1 MRSMTGYSKLVYQ
14 DENFSLNMQIKSVN
28 NKNLNFKI
36 KLPYNLNFLEGAIRA
51 EIASKVSRG
60 SLDVK
65 IEFND
70 LRDMGNNIFDYDE
83 AQSKAYMNVLLE
95 MENEFQEKFT
105 NKMDILVRNLNVIK
119 KNDVEIDEEE
129 YSSFILGKVREML
142 VPFIQTRED
151 EGNRLKNYLAERV
164 EILEEKISEI
174 KKYKNVV
181 VENYKTK
188 LLERLDAIRGDIEF
202 KEEDILKEILLFTD
216 KSDISEEISRL
227 DSHLVQ
233 LKKDLDTNDEPVG
246 KKIDF
251 ILQEIYR
258 ELNTTGVKSNL
269 YEISKLI
276 VESKNELEKIRE
288 QAMNIE

>member
-28 NKNLNFKI
+28 NKNLNLKI

-151 EGNRLKNYLAERV
+151 EGNRLKKYLAERV
-164 EILEEKISEI
+164 EILEDKISEI

-202 KEEDILKEILLFTD
+202 KEEDILKEIFLFTD

-233 LKKDLDTNDEPVG
+233 LKKDLDITDEPVG

-276 VESKNELEKIRE
+276 VDSKNELEKIRE

>member
-1 MRSMTGYSKLVYQ
+1 MRSMTGYSKLAYQ
-14 DENFSLNMQIKSVN
+14 DDKYALNMELKSVN
-28 NKNLNFKI
+28 NKNLNLKI
-36 KLPYNLNFLEGAIRA
+36 KLPYNLNFLEGAIRT

-60 SLDVK
+60 SLDLK

-70 LRDMGNNIFDYDE
+70 LRDLGKLFDYDKE
-83 AQSKAYMNVLLE
+83 QSKGYMKVLLE
-95 MENEFQEKFT
+95 MEQDFNEKFS

-119 KNDVEIDEEE
+119 KNDFEIDEDE
-129 YSSFILGKVREML
+129 YSKFILDKIKEL
-142 VPFIQTRED
+142 LIPFIKTREE
-151 EGNRLKNYLAERV
+151 EGERLRNYFFERI
-164 EILEEKISEI
+164 EILEANIDEI
-174 KKYKNVV
+174 KKYKDQVV
-181 VENYKTK
+181 DIYRSK
-188 LLERLDAIRGDIEF
+188 LLERLEKIKGNIEF

-227 DSHLVQ
+227 DSHMEQ
-233 LKKDLDTNDEPVG
+233 LKKALSSKGVAVG

-276 VESKNELEKIRE
+276 VECKNELEKIRE
-288 QAMNIE
+288 QSMNIE

>member
-1 MRSMTGYSKLVYQ
+1 MRSMTGYSKLAYQ
-14 DENFSLNMQIKSVN
+14 DDKYALNMELKSVN
-28 NKNLNFKI
+28 NKNLNLKI
-36 KLPYNLNFLEGAIRA
+36 KLPYNLNFLEGAIRT

-60 SLDVK
+60 SLDLK

-70 LRDMGNNIFDYDE
+70 LRDLGKLFDYDKE
-83 AQSKAYMNVLLE
+83 QSKGYMKVLLE
-95 MENEFQEKFT
+95 MEQDFNEKFS

-119 KNDVEIDEEE
+119 KNDFEIDEDE
-129 YSSFILGKVREML
+129 YSKFILDKIKEL
-142 VPFIQTRED
+142 LIPFIKTREE
-151 EGNRLKNYLAERV
+151 EGERLRNYFFERI
-164 EILEEKISEI
+164 EILEANIDEI
-174 KKYKNVV
+174 KKYKDQVV
-181 VENYKTK
+181 DIYRSK
-188 LLERLDAIRGDIEF
+188 LLERLEKIKGNIEF

-216 KSDISEEISRL
+216 KSDIPEEISRL
-227 DSHLVQ
+227 DSHMEQ
-233 LKKDLDTNDEPVG
+233 LKKELSSKGVAVG

-288 QAMNIE
+288 QSMNIE

>member
-1 MRSMTGYSKLVYQ
+1 MRSMTGYSKLAYQ
-14 DENFSLNMQIKSVN
+14 DDKYALNMELKSVN
-28 NKNLNFKI
+28 NKNLNLKI
-36 KLPYNLNFLEGAIRA
+36 KLPYNLNFLEGAIRT

-60 SLDVK
+60 SLDLK

-70 LRDMGNNIFDYDE
+70 LRDLGKLFDYDKE
-83 AQSKAYMNVLLE
+83 QSKGYMKVLLE
-95 MENEFQEKFT
+95 MEQDFNEKFS

-119 KNDVEIDEEE
+119 KNNFEIDEDE
-129 YSSFILGKVREML
+129 YSKFILDKIKEL
-142 VPFIQTRED
+142 LIPFIKTREE
-151 EGNRLKNYLAERV
+151 EGERLRNYFFERI
-164 EILEEKISEI
+164 EILEANIDEI
-174 KKYKNVV
+174 KKYKDQVV
-181 VENYKTK
+181 DIYRSK
-188 LLERLDAIRGDIEF
+188 LLERLEKIKGNIEF

-227 DSHLVQ
+227 DSHMEQ
-233 LKKDLDTNDEPVG
+233 LKKELSSKGVAVG

-276 VESKNELEKIRE
+276 VECKNELEKIRE
-288 QAMNIE
+288 QSMNIE

>member
-1 MRSMTGYSKLVYQ
+1 MRSMTGYSKLAYQ
-14 DENFSLNMQIKSVN
+14 DDKYALNMELKSVN
-28 NKNLNFKI
+28 NKNLNLKI
-36 KLPYNLNFLEGAIRA
+36 KLPYNLNFLEGAIRT

-60 SLDVK
+60 SLDLK

-70 LRDMGNNIFDYDE
+70 LRDLGKLFDYDKE
-83 AQSKAYMNVLLE
+83 QSKGYMKVLLE
-95 MENEFQEKFT
+95 MEQDFNEKFS

-119 KNDVEIDEEE
+119 KNDFEIDEDE
-129 YSSFILGKVREML
+129 YSKFILDKIKEL
-142 VPFIQTRED
+142 LIPFIKTREE
-151 EGNRLKNYLAERV
+151 EGERLRNYFFERI
-164 EILEEKISEI
+164 EILEANIDEI
-174 KKYKNVV
+174 KKYKDQVV
-181 VENYKTK
+181 DIYRSK
-188 LLERLDAIRGDIEF
+188 LLERLEKIKGNIEF

-227 DSHLVQ
+227 DSHMEH
-233 LKKDLDTNDEPVG
+233 LKKELSSKGVAVG

-276 VESKNELEKIRE
+276 VECKNELEKIRE
-288 QAMNIE
+288 QSMNIE

>member
-1 MRSMTGYSKLVYQ
+1 MRSMTGYSKLAYQ
-14 DENFSLNMQIKSVN
+14 DDKYALNMELKSVN
-28 NKNLNFKI
+28 NKNLNLKI
-36 KLPYNLNFLEGAIRA
+36 KLPYNLNFLEGAIRT

-60 SLDVK
+60 SLDLK

-70 LRDMGNNIFDYDE
+70 LRDLGKLFDYDKE
-83 AQSKAYMNVLLE
+83 QSKGYMKVLLE
-95 MENEFQEKFT
+95 MEQDYNEKFS

-119 KNDVEIDEEE
+119 KNDFEIDEDE
-129 YSSFILGKVREML
+129 YSKFILDKIKEL
-142 VPFIQTRED
+142 LIPFIKTREE
-151 EGNRLKNYLAERV
+151 EGERLRNYFFERI
-164 EILEEKISEI
+164 EILEANIDEI
-174 KKYKNVV
+174 KKYKDQVV
-181 VENYKTK
+181 DIYRSK
-188 LLERLDAIRGDIEF
+188 LLERLEKIKGNIEF

-227 DSHLVQ
+227 DSHMEQ
-233 LKKDLDTNDEPVG
+233 LKKELSSKGVAVG

-276 VESKNELEKIRE
+276 VECKNELEKIRE
-288 QAMNIE
+288 QSMNIE

>member
-1 MRSMTGYSKLVYQ
+1 MRSMTGYSKLSYQ
-14 DENFSLNMQIKSVN
+14 DDKYALSMELKSVN
-28 NKNLNFKI
+28 NKNLNLKI
-36 KLPYNLNFLEGAIRA
+36 KLPYNLNFLEGAIRT

-60 SLDVK
+60 SLDLK

-70 LRDMGNNIFDYDE
+70 LRDLGKLFDYDKE
-83 AQSKAYMNVLLE
+83 QSRGYMNVLLE
-95 MENEFQEKFT
+95 MEKDFNEKFT

-119 KNDVEIDEEE
+119 KNDFEIDEEE
-129 YSSFILGKVREML
+129 YTNFILEKIREL
-142 VPFIQTRED
+142 LIPFIKTREE
-151 EGNRLKNYLAERV
+151 EGERLRVYFLERIA
-164 EILEEKISEI
+164 ILENNIEEI
-174 KKYKNVV
+174 KKYKDTV
-181 VENYKTK
+181 VETYRNK
-188 LLERLDAIRGDIEF
+188 LLERLEKIKGNIEF

-227 DSHLVQ
+227 DSHMEQ
-233 LKKDLDTNDEPVG
+233 LKKELSLKGVAVG

-276 VESKNELEKIRE
+276 VECKNELEKIRE
-288 QAMNIE
+288 QSMNIE

>member
-1 MRSMTGYSKLVYQ
+1 MRSMTGYSKLSYQ
-14 DENFSLNMQIKSVN
+14 DDKYALNMELKSVN
-28 NKNLNFKI
+28 NKNLNLKI
-36 KLPYNLNFLEGAIRA
+36 KLPYNLNFLEGAIRT

-60 SLDVK
+60 SLDLK
-65 IEFND
+65 IEFSD
-70 LRDMGNNIFDYDE
+70 LRDLGKLFDYDKE
-83 AQSKAYMNVLLE
+83 QSKGYMNVLLE
-95 MENEFQEKFT
+95 MEKDFNEKFS

-119 KNDVEIDEEE
+119 KNDFEIDEAE
-129 YSSFILGKVREML
+129 YSSFILSKIQEL
-142 VPFIQTRED
+142 LIPFIKTREE
-151 EGNRLKNYLAERV
+151 EGERLKVYFLERLD
-164 EILEEKISEI
+164 ILEKNISEI
-174 KKYKNVV
+174 KKYKNMV
-181 VENYKTK
+181 VEIYRTR
-188 LLERLDAIRGDIEF
+188 LLERLEKIKGSIEF

-227 DSHLVQ
+227 DSHMEQ
-233 LKKDLDTNDEPVG
+233 LKKELNIKDEPVG

-288 QAMNIE
+288 QSMNIE